1 MEPNTNA
8 HTILNN
14 PPEIHRAGD
23 TYDEQQQQQ
32 QKTTITVTGKKIPQ
46 SSRYDCFVC
55 GLSSYPSI
63 DVCVYLFYGIKA

>member
-23 TYDEQQQQQ
+23 TNDEQQQ
-32 QKTTITVTGKKIPQ
+32 KKNNYSSNRKKNPQ

-55 GLSSYPSI
+55 GLSSFPSI